1 MPRKSG
7 SIPAYSLH
15 RSSGQAI
22 VRIAGHD
29 HYLGLHGS
37 PESREKYDRLIAE
50 WLSKGR
56 QPIAVTV
63 TPECGLLIN
72 ELLLKFVD
80 HAERYYLLDGEISK
94 EVVNLKLALRPVKNL
109 YGSTQAKDF
118 GPNALKAVREH
129 MVEGQKLC
137 RKEVNKRIGRI
148 KRVFKWAASEEL
160 IPPSVFEGLRTV
172 DGLRMG
178 RTTARENP
186 PVRPVDDQRVDAT
199 LPFLSPHVAAMVQLQ
214 RITGMR
220 PAEVTIM
227 RPCDIDSSGDVWVYR
242 PSQHKTSYLG
252 VKKEVPLG
260 PRAQEFIRA
269 FLTRSSDAYL
279 FSPVEAEE
287 WRNDHRVVARDPNRK
302 TKVYPC
308 ELKAREKRKAAAKRR
323 LPKRPKRDH
332 YDTAS
337 YRRAIK
343 YGIVK
348 AKANGVQILSWHP
361 HQLRHSRATE
371 VRRQYGVEGAQVALG
386 HARADV
392 TEIYAE
398 RNFGLAT
405 RIAKECG

>member
-1 MPRKSG
+1 M
-7 SIPAYSLH
+7 
-15 RSSGQAI
+15 
-22 VRIAGHD
+22 
-29 HYLGLHGS
+29 GLHDS

-50 WLSKGR
+50 WLACGR
-56 QPIAVTV
+56 QPLEIVTA
-63 TPECGLLIN
+63 PANGLLVN

-109 YGSTQAKDF
+109 YGSTQANDF

-129 MVEGQKLC
+129 MVELQKLC

-227 RPCDIDSSGDVWVYR
+227 RPCDIDTSGEVWVYR
-242 PSQHKTSYLG
+242 QSQHKTKYLG
-252 VKKEVPLG
+252 VEKEVPLG
-260 PRAQEFIRA
+260 PRAQEFIRS
-269 FLTRSSDAYL
+269 FMERSSDAYL
-279 FSPVEAEE
+279 FSPLEAEV
-287 WRNDHRVVARDPNRK
+287 WRKQPS
-302 TKVYPC
+302 C
-308 ELKAREKRKAAAKRR
+308 RR
-323 LPKRPKRDH
+323 P
-332 YDTAS
+332 
-337 YRRAIK
+337 
-343 YGIVK
+343 
-348 AKANGVQILSWHP
+348 
-361 HQLRHSRATE
+361 
-371 VRRQYGVEGAQVALG
+371 
-386 HARADV
+386 
-392 TEIYAE
+392 
-398 RNFGLAT
+398 
-405 RIAKECG
+405 